1 MATTKRGSGLSAP
14 SRDTNYSE
22 HETLLN
28 TTAVA
33 QPGDNS
39 IFPAVNP
46 PPKTGHARTASGT
59 TKISGT
65 LNQPLNIVVLGA
77 SFAGLSVAHAFLDT
91 TLAQLR
97 TTSAAPNYRLILISP
112 STHIYWNIG
121 APRALV
127 ALGLIK
133 QDDLFI
139 PIEPGF
145 QRHKGRPYTIIQG
158 RAISWDNNARTVEVE
173 LLSSA
178 AEKRYSQL
186 STTSGAQ
193 KRRSDNPLS
202 PISDAPR
209 TQTVP
214 YHALIVAT
222 GSSAHSNLLSLHGP
236 HTDTIAALT
245 SIHAKLAAA
254 KSIAVCGGGTSGIE
268 TAGQLATYLNY
279 SRHWPVRRLVA
290 SPKEIILLT
299 GSDRCL
305 PSFPPRQSKKAECK
319 LQSLGVDIRHNVRVS
334 SAKEDFDLTGQVKVE
349 LDDETTLIVD
359 AYIPRTG
366 VSPNAAFAPPN
377 LRDADGYITTN
388 AATCRVDE
396 AGARVYALGDVASF
410 SQNYTLD
417 AYAAVPVVQANLLN
431 DLIAHELRLASPY
444 GGNQDAID
452 ALTDE
457 LYVRREKD
465 SQLCPVTRFGGVGV
479 LTGLALPSFMVHKMK
494 GSDYRVRKAARVV
507 VDGGNPYAKPFS
519 KYE

>member
-1 MATTKRGSGLSAP
+1 MATTNRDSGVLAP
-14 SRDTNYSE
+14 SYSE
-22 HETLLN
+22 HEKLLN
-28 TTAVA
+28 TTAAA
-33 QPGDNS
+33 QAQSADNNT
-39 IFPAVNP
+39 FPAVNP
-46 PPKTGHARTASGT
+46 PPKTGHTRTASGT
-59 TKISGT
+59 TNVSGSV
-65 LNQPLNIVVLGA
+65 NQPLNIVVLGA

-97 TTSAAPNYRLILISP
+97 TTSTAPNYRLILISP

-158 RAISWDNNARTVEVE
+158 RALTWDSSARTVEVE

-186 STTSGAQ
+186 STTSSAQ

-202 PISDAPR
+202 PVSDSPR

-214 YHALIVAT
+214 YHALIIAT

-245 SIHAKLAAA
+245 AIHSKLAAA
-254 KSIAVCGGGTSGIE
+254 KSIVVCGGGTSGIE

-290 SPKEIILLT
+290 SPKKIILLT
-299 GSDRCL
+299 GSARCL
-305 PSFPPRQSKKAECK
+305 PTFPLKQSKKAERK
-319 LQSLGVDIRHNVRVS
+319 LQSLGVDIRHNVRVT
-334 SAKEDFDLTGQVKVE
+334 ATKEDFDLTGQVKVE
-349 LDDETTLIVD
+349 LDDDTTLIVD
-359 AYIPRTG
+359 AYIPCTG
-366 VSPNAAFAPPN
+366 VAPNAAFAPPA
-377 LRDADGYITTN
+377 LRDEEGYIKTN

-396 AGARVYALGDVASF
+396 AGSRVYALGDVASF

-431 DLIAHELRLASPY
+431 DLVAHELRLASPY

-452 ALTDE
+452 ALKDE
-457 LYVRREKD
+457 IYVRRDKD

-479 LTGLALPSFMVHKMK
+479 LTGLALPSLMVHKMK

>member
-1 MATTKRGSGLSAP
+1 MAATNRDSGLSAP
-14 SRDTNYSE
+14 SREANYSE
-22 HETLLN
+22 NALLTSN
-28 TTAVA
+28 AASTGA
-33 QPGDNS
+33 DNS
-39 IFPAVNP
+39 VFPADNP
-46 PPKTGHARTASGT
+46 PPKSGHLRTASGS
-59 TKISGT
+59 TKVSSA
-65 LNQPLNIVVLGA
+65 LNQSLNIVVLGA

-97 TTSAAPNYRLILISP
+97 TTSTAPSYRLILVSP

-158 RAISWDNNARTVEVE
+158 RAVTWDNNARTIEVE

-193 KRRSDNPLS
+193 KRRSDNPLT
-202 PISDAPR
+202 PISDTPR
-209 TQTVP
+209 TQTIP
-214 YHALIVAT
+214 HHALVVAT

-245 SIHAKLAAA
+245 SIHSRLAAA
-254 KSIAVCGGGTSGIE
+254 KSIIVCGGGTSGVE

-279 SRHWPVRRLVA
+279 SRHWPIRRLIA
-290 SPKEIILLT
+290 SPKKIILLT
-299 GSDRCL
+299 GSARCL
-305 PSFPPRQSKKAECK
+305 PTFPLKQSKKAESK
-319 LQSLGVDIRHNVRVS
+319 LISLGVDIRHNVRVA

-349 LDDETTLIVD
+349 LDDDTSLIVD
-359 AYIPRTG
+359 AYIPCTG
-366 VSPNAAFAPPN
+366 VSPNAAFAPPAV
-377 LRDADGYITTN
+377 RDDEGYVKTN

-431 DLIAHELRLASPY
+431 DLVAHELRLASPY

-452 ALTDE
+452 ALKDE
-457 LYVRREKD
+457 IYVRREKD

-479 LTGLALPSFMVHKMK
+479 LTGLALPSFMVHTMK
-494 GSDYRVRKAARVV
+494 GSDYRVRKAAEVV
-507 VDGGNPYAKPFS
+507 VNGGNPYAKPFS

>member
-1 MATTKRGSGLSAP
+1 MSLV
-14 SRDTNYSE
+14 
-22 HETLLN
+22 L
-28 TTAVA
+28 
-33 QPGDNS
+33 
-39 IFPAVNP
+39 
-46 PPKTGHARTASGT
+46 
-59 TKISGT
+59 

-77 SFAGLSVAHAFLDT
+77 SFAGLSIAHAFLDT

-158 RAISWDNNARTVEVE
+158 RALRWDSNARTVEVE
-173 LLSSA
+173 LLGSA

-186 STTSGAQ
+186 STTSSAQ

-202 PISDAPR
+202 PISDSPR
-209 TQTVP
+209 TQIVP
-214 YHALIVAT
+214 YHALIIAT

-245 SIHAKLAAA
+245 AIHSKLAAA
-254 KSIAVCGGGTSGIE
+254 KSIVVCGGGTSGIE

-290 SPKEIILLT
+290 SPKKIILLT
-299 GSDRCL
+299 GSARCL
-305 PSFPPRQSKKAECK
+305 PTFPLKQSKKAERK
-319 LQSLGVDIRHNVRVS
+319 LQSLGVDIRHNVRVTS
-334 SAKEDFDLTGQVKVE
+334 TKEDFDLTDQVKVE
-349 LDDETTLIVD
+349 LDDDTTLIVD
-359 AYIPRTG
+359 AYIPCTG

-377 LRDADGYITTN
+377 LRDADGYVKTN

-431 DLIAHELRLASPY
+431 DLLAHELRLGSPY

-452 ALTDE
+452 ALKDE
-457 LYVRREKD
+457 IYVRRDKD

-479 LTGLALPSFMVHKMK
+479 LTGLALPSLMVHKMK

-507 VDGGNPYAKPFS
+507 VDGGNPYAKPFC